1 MALHRESDRLPGRRD
16 VVSRR
21 PPTYMT
27 AETLQ
32 IIIFSRGH
40 TVEAL
45 NDHHRLSW
53 HAYSGKN
60 PCTLEPT
67 VNQTR
72 DASWTSD
79 RT

>member
-1 MALHRESDRLPGRRD
+1 
-16 VVSRR
+16 
-21 PPTYMT
+21 MT

-32 IIIFSRGH
+32 IIIFSGGH